1 MFGALFFGE
10 LRAKYK
16 VRDAPLGNL
25 GISEHF
31 ALVSTLPVRIMAF
44 VSAVPELSL
53 MVANLK
59 DVVMFA
65 CDAVVMQIL
74 RAFASVFS
82 LLFWRE
88 NLFRILAVVVG
99 MRTAVSKTSVFNA
112 AETSRSA
119 CIPDVSLFFKW
130 DTPGRRQERN
140 GRTAVFTG
148 IAR

>member
-1 MFGALFFGE
+1 M
-10 LRAKYK
+10 KYK

-44 VSAVPELSL
+44 VSAVPETSL

-74 RAFASVFS
+74 RAFATVFFVAFLEKGS
-82 LLFWRE
+82 L
-88 NLFRILAVVVG
+88 
-99 MRTAVSKTSVFNA
+99 
-112 AETSRSA
+112 
-119 CIPDVSLFFKW
+119 
-130 DTPGRRQERN
+130 
-140 GRTAVFTG
+140 
-148 IAR
+148 